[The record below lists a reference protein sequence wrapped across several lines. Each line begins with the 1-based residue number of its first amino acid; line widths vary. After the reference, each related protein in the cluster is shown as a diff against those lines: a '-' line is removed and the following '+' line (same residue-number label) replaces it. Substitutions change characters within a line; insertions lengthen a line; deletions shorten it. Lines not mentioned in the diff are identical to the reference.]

1 MPSAISIVKIESTN
15 GADKGSPSGIQS
27 SIMDVS
33 TYTAQLPLQ
42 LGESIISVLP
52 RLSSRVLFY
61 PSLIY
66 TMLMERWSSRDWF
79 NRVDPNLIIGAIP
92 FKSMGQ
98 QLVTDEGVRGVV
110 SVNEDFERWYTTL
123 SDEEWSELGVELLH
137 FCVGD
142 YVHTPSVSE
151 LQQSVELIHKIA
163 EQDGSTYVHCKAGRT
178 RSATVCAAYLIK
190 KYGMTIEEAVEKL
203 TSVRPHIV
211 LREVHLS
218 VLRQYRDTVYPEE
231 SNSTAESTL

>member
-1 MPSAISIVKIESTN
+1 
-15 GADKGSPSGIQS
+15 
-27 SIMDVS
+27 MDVS
-33 TYTAQLPLQ
+33 TYAAELPLQ
-42 LGESIISVLP
+42 LSESIISILP

-92 FKSMGQ
+92 FKSMAH
-98 QLVTDEGVRGVV
+98 QLVEIEGVRGVV

-123 SDEEWSELGVELLH
+123 SDEEWKSLGVELLH

-142 YVHTPSVSE
+142 YVHTPTVNE
-151 LQQSVELIHKIA
+151 LQQSVELIAKIA
-163 EQDGSTYVHCKAGRT
+163 EQGGSTYVHCKAGRT
-178 RSATVCAAYLIK
+178 RSATVCAAYLIQQ
-190 KYGMTIEEAVEKL
+190 YGMTIEEAVEKL

-218 VLRQYRDTVYPEE
+218 VLRQFRDTVFPEQA
-231 SNSTAESTL
+231 SPTAESTL